1 MQTWLGRPEE
11 GIEWIRRAMR
21 LNPYHPER
29 FWSHLGRAQY
39 TARAYAEAIRLI
51 EAGRFPLERMH
62 THTFGLE
69 DVPRA
74 IETLAGEVPG
84 EDAVHVAIMPGA

>member
-1 MQTWLGRPEE
+1 
-11 GIEWIRRAMR
+11 
-21 LNPYHPER
+21 
-29 FWSHLGRAQY
+29 
-39 TARAYAEAIRLI
+39 
-51 EAGRFPLERMH
+51 MH

-84 EDAVHVAIMPGA
+84 EDAVHVAIVPT

>member
-1 MQTWLGRPEE
+1 
-11 GIEWIRRAMR
+11 
-21 LNPYHPER
+21 
-29 FWSHLGRAQY
+29 
-39 TARAYAEAIRLI
+39 
-51 EAGRFPLERMH
+51 MH

>member
-1 MQTWLGRPEE
+1 
-11 GIEWIRRAMR
+11 
-21 LNPYHPER
+21 
-29 FWSHLGRAQY
+29 
-39 TARAYAEAIRLI
+39 
-51 EAGRFPLERMH
+51 MH

-69 DVPRA
+69 EVPRA